1 MIIQVFQ
8 LDIILLVNNTK
19 SINFI
24 LRVLLIVCVFI
35 AQIELLPHITWYHN
49 YQVKRKITSEDLA
62 LSGIMKIILEVIVPE
77 ILTHMISLNL
87 KIDYDDALI
96 ILYDSK
102 ARLYGEQ
109 LDVDEILLL
118 FGKDYNVKVNS
129 TKRQRKRG

>member
-1 MIIQVFQ
+1 MNIQVFQ

-24 LRVLLIVCVFI
+24 LRVLLIVCIFI

-49 YQVKRKITSEDLA
+49 HQLKRKITLEDLA

-87 KIDYDDALI
+87 KIDYDNALI

-102 ARLYGEQ
+102 ARLYG
-109 LDVDEILLL
+109 DVMTHGWAILLDKT
-118 FGKDYNVKVNS
+118 GVTY
-129 TKRQRKRG
+129 RGVLMA